1 MAVNCLESQLGSE
14 LLSSRCSLVVAFGV
28 LVKAHIP
35 IAGRFLGG
43 WPWCWQH
50 IHIGTL
56 DKEGR
61 TLDICNTN
69 NYLHYLR
76 DVEVV
81 MGEAWVPGRI
91 RVGAGCLNLKK
102 FGASNLE
109 KKRRSTEISAACY
122 QCLTP
127 RNARKGPMLS
137 SYLNNRRPS
146 PCYVTTSPIGRF
158 VLKPPELR
166 RIERGQ

>member
-1 MAVNCLESQLGSE
+1 MAVDCLESQLGSE

-69 NYLHYLR
+69 NYFHYLR

-81 MGEAWVPGRI
+81 VGEAWVPGRI
-91 RVGAGCLNLKK
+91 RVGAGCLKPEEVWS
-102 FGASNLE
+102 FQS
-109 KKRRSTEISAACY
+109 
-122 QCLTP
+122 
-127 RNARKGPMLS
+127 RKEATQYGNKCGMLS
-137 SYLNNRRPS
+137 MPRTTECTKGTTVKLLSEQPTS